1 MLARMHIPDGFLSPA
16 VAGATWI
23 VAGAGVAVALRTER
37 RDSQPM
43 PAGILGALS
52 AFVFAAQMV
61 NVPVAAGTS
70 GHLVGATLAATI
82 VGPWRAVLVMTI
94 VLAVQAVLFQDG
106 GLAALGANLIDMAM
120 TAPLAGYGI
129 ARVAARAIRGT
140 RGLAAGPVLGAFCA
154 TLAGATLTA
163 LWLALSGLYPLNG
176 ILPPMLLSH
185 VAIGVLE
192 AGLTGAIVATL
203 LRWRPDLIHGLD
215 RDSSRSH
222 AAATALGLLAVGLVV
237 AAYVAP
243 FASSLPD
250 GLEWT
255 AERLGIADRT
265 RALAPAPFPDYG
277 SSWALPAGVAT
288 AIAGLVGTLV
298 TGFIAWALS
307 RRRDSPADAVHR

>member
-16 VAGATWI
+16 IAGATWVVAGAT
-23 VAGAGVAVALRTER
+23 VAVALRTER
-37 RDSQPM
+37 RDPQPM

-61 NVPVAAGTS
+61 NVPVAPGTS

-106 GLAALGANLIDMAM
+106 GLAALGANLVDMAVA
-120 TAPLAGYGI
+120 APLAGYGV
-129 ARVAARAIRGT
+129 ARVVARAVRGT

-154 TLAGATLTA
+154 TLAAATLTA
-163 LWLALSGLYPLNG
+163 LWLALSGLYPLDG
-176 ILPPMLLSH
+176 ILPPMLLTH

-192 AGLTGAIVATL
+192 AGLTGAIAATV
-203 LRWRPDLIHGLD
+203 LRWRPDLVHGLD
-215 RDSSRSH
+215 RDAPRAH

-237 AAYVAP
+237 AAFLAP

-250 GLEWT
+250 GLERT
-255 AERLGIADRT
+255 FERLGIADRA
-265 RALAPAPFPDYG
+265 RAVAPAPFPDYG
-277 SSWALPAGVAT
+277 SSWALPAGIAT
-288 AIAGLVGTLV
+288 AIAGLLGTLV
-298 TGFIAWALS
+298 TGLIAWALS
-307 RRRDSPADAVHR
+307 RRRTSSADALHR